1 MDPRIFVEKGNYMT
15 EKRKKIFI
23 IIIIAAV
30 LISIGGAFIFFTHHP
45 KTEKK
50 EQLKKTSTLESYNSD
65 DIKPVDDKFI
75 DESESLSDEQ
85 QNTYKKEITALLDQY
100 YGTMFNFDENTSDY
114 SGTLAGYFGTSDL
127 FKYGNKDVTQVMFKE
142 FQGIHM
148 KSQYL
153 EYHILS
159 IVNRKTEVPEVSVI
173 GYVKAHFSNDKVEE
187 GDYGC
192 LNNMVLL
199 KEDGSWKICTDQVTT
214 VMKADTIKAYEN
226 SSYPI
231 SHALNIKGDQVMC
244 WDPADAEGFLTD
256 YKYGQEWP
264 DGDEETKTYDN
275 K

>member
-1 MDPRIFVEKGNYMT
+1 MD
-15 EKRKKIFI
+15 RKKKI
-23 IIIIAAV
+23 IISCALIIV
-30 LISIGGAFIFFTHHP
+30 ITLIGIVITFSGMHN
-45 KTEKK
+45 KTTSSMEKPD
-50 EQLKKTSTLESYNSD
+50 KTSTLESYDNSKNKPID
-65 DIKPVDDKFI
+65 DAFY
-75 DESESLSDEQ
+75 DESENLTDEQ
-85 QNTYKKEITALLDQY
+85 KETYKTEILNVLNQY

-142 FQGIHM
+142 FQGVHM
-148 KSQYL
+148 KSQYQ

-173 GYVKAHFSNDKVEE
+173 GYVKVHFSNDKVEE

-199 KEDGSWKICTDQVTT
+199 KEDGAWKICTDQVTT

-226 SSYPI
+226 SDYPI

>member
-1 MDPRIFVEKGNYMT
+1 MD
-15 EKRKKIFI
+15 RKKKI
-23 IIIIAAV
+23 IISCALIIV
-30 LISIGGAFIFFTHHP
+30 ITLIGIVITFSGMHN
-45 KTEKK
+45 KTTSSMEKPD
-50 EQLKKTSTLESYNSD
+50 KTSTLESYDNSENKAID
-65 DIKPVDDKFI
+65 DAFY
-75 DESESLSDEQ
+75 DESENLTDEQ
-85 QNTYKKEITALLDQY
+85 KETYKTEILNVLNQY

-148 KSQYL
+148 KSKYQ

-199 KEDGSWKICTDQVTT
+199 KEDGAWRICTDQVTT

-226 SSYPI
+226 SDYPI

-256 YKYGQEWP
+256 YKYGQELP